1 MLSLIYVSTANT
13 LVDDP
18 MVRQIAGAA
27 AENNAK
33 HGVTGLLAYNTRNFM
48 QLLEGE
54 GDDVLAIMRAIENDE
69 RHANIVYIRQDL
81 RETRECPNWSMRSL
95 MTPLTGI
102 GSAKVFS
109 GLLPTQMEFDT
120 KMLFTSFASS
130 LSASSAAALTEEE
143 EEAFRRQIP
152 ESQND

>member
-13 LVDDP
+13 RVDDS

-33 HGVTGLLAYNTRNFM
+33 LGVTGLLAYNTRNFM

-69 RHANIVYIRQDL
+69 RHANIVYIRQDI

-109 GLLPTQMEFDT
+109 GLLPAQMEFDT

-130 LSASSAAALTEEE
+130 LGASSAAIATEE